1 MSEGDGDMTPAG
13 CKARAVKDTDGD
25 GVDDTFVA
33 VRVGEPVCFEVVP
46 KKNDFVEP
54 AKDRPQFFKAFI
66 DVVGMP
72 GAVKLDRRDVLFL
85 VPPKEQGPAK

>member
-1 MSEGDGDMTPAG
+1 
-13 CKARAVKDTDGD
+13 
-25 GVDDTFVA
+25 
-33 VRVGEPVCFEVVP
+33 VP

-54 AKDRPQFFKAFI
+54 AKDLPQFFKAFI

-72 GAVKLDRRDVLFL
+72 GAVKLDRREVLFL